1 MRKSAH
7 FRVRWCFNLYP
18 SHYRTAFAFS
28 AFLCPHSIR
37 LHLRSAYLL
46 LHRRSTGLPCFLYM
60 TNEWVRIRLSAGSH
74 HVRVTLAW
82 RRLSDCVPFGLEPSI
97 ITAHSKLRRLS
108 TVHITLFIPFS
119 LAPLP
124 FDTNGSCNPLTV
136 QTSPFGRASLLVLL
150 PHGFIA

>member
-1 MRKSAH
+1 MFQPLSVPLQNGIRFLRIPLPALHSASLT
-7 FRVRWCFNLYP
+7 VCLPAVN
-18 SHYRTAFAFS
+18 
-28 AFLCPHSIR
+28 
-37 LHLRSAYLL
+37 
-46 LHRRSTGLPCFLYM
+46 RRSTGLPCFLYM
-60 TNEWVRIRLSAGSH
+60 TNEWVRIRLSAGSRY
-74 HVRVTLAW
+74 VRVTLAW

-119 LAPLP
+119 LAPLS
-124 FDTNGSCNPLTV
+124 FDTNGSCHPLTV